1 LINFIRAAV
10 YIILVM
16 IEKIE
21 ITQRFNFKRLN
32 RHYECFTIDFLS
44 NTGYY
49 KISERGSGDK
59 FLSES
64 PLCDSSWIDIL
75 VDLRSRMTSEIRTF
89 DFESAD
95 RFLHDF
101 DELKLFD
108 GFESEEFLLFEKLE
122 VIYSYVVIIYSSE
135 GYFEYSFKNNFP
147 EKWEEFGRMLRDL
160 VGFDVL
166 HLNYQR
172 QFATPLYHDIR
183 NDGVYLG
190 DDRLAVRTIEFG
202 HYRTYPYDLPHPRL
216 IVNFED
222 KSIEGYVE
230 KELMPSDEE
239 LILNLLEKYHVYR
252 WIFTQYHRKSL
263 TRDPDDLEGYD
274 WYLEMVFEG
283 GVIWH
288 LFGYNEYPDTYVH
301 LGREIIEISGMD
313 LCEIDTICDEDIEL
327 FNKFGDEI
335 LS

>member
-1 LINFIRAAV
+1 
-10 YIILVM
+10 M

-44 NTGYY
+44 NSGYY

-64 PLCDSSWIDIL
+64 PLCDDSWIGIL
-75 VDLRSRMTSEIRTF
+75 VDLRNRMTSEIRTF
-89 DFESAD
+89 DFEKAD
-95 RFLHDF
+95 QFLHEF
-101 DELKLFD
+101 DQLGLFED
-108 GFESEEFLLFEKLE
+108 FESERFLLFEKLE
-122 VIYSYVVIIYSSE
+122 LIYSCVVIIYSTD
-135 GYFEYSFKNNFP
+135 GYYEYSFKNNFP
-147 EKWEEFGRMLRDL
+147 KDWIKFGEILENL

-172 QFATPLYHDIR
+172 QFATPLYHEIR
-183 NDGVYLG
+183 KDGVYLS
-190 DDRLAVRTIEFG
+190 DERLPIKTLEFG

-216 IVNFED
+216 IVDFKNGTID
-222 KSIEGYVE
+222 GYVE
-230 KELMPSDEE
+230 KKLNSMDEE
-239 LILNLLEKYHVYR
+239 LILNLLEKYHVYA
-252 WIFTQYHRKSL
+252 WIFKEYHNKSL

-283 GVIWH
+283 DVIWH

-301 LGREIIEISGMD
+301 LAREIELITGMD
-313 LCEIDTICDEDIEL
+313 LLEMETISPDDIEL

>member
-1 LINFIRAAV
+1 
-10 YIILVM
+10 M

-59 FLSES
+59 FLLES
-64 PLCDSSWIDIL
+64 PLCDDSWIDIL

-89 DFESAD
+89 DLKKAD
-95 RFLHDF
+95 RFIRDF
-101 DELKLFD
+101 DKLNLFE
-108 GFESEEFLLFEKLE
+108 GFESEKFLLFEKLE
-122 VIYSYVVIIYSSE
+122 VIYSCTVIIYSSE
-135 GYFEYSFKNNFP
+135 GYFDYSFKNSFP
-147 EKWEEFGRMLRDL
+147 EKWEDFGRMLEEL

-172 QFATPLYHDIR
+172 QFATPLYHQIER
-183 NDGVYLG
+183 NGVYLNG
-190 DDRLAVRTIEFG
+190 EKLSIKTIEFG
-202 HYRTYPYDLPHPRL
+202 HYRTYPYDSPYPRL

-222 KSIEGYVE
+222 MKIDGYVE
-230 KELMPSDEE
+230 RELTPSDEE
-239 LILNLLEKYHVYR
+239 LILDLLERYHVYR
-252 WIFTQYHRKSL
+252 WICADYHRKSKA
-263 TRDPDDLEGYD
+263 RDPDDLEGYD
-274 WYLEMVFEG
+274 WYLEIVFKG
-283 GVIWH
+283 DVIWH

-301 LGREIIEISGMD
+301 FGREIIEISGMD
-313 LCEIDTICDEDIEL
+313 LAEIGTICDEDIEL

-335 LS
+335 LSQ